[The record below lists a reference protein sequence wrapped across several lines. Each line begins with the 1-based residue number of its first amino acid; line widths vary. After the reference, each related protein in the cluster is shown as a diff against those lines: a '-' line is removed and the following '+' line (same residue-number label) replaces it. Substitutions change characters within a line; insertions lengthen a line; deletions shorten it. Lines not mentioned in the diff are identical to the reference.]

1 MKLAQILTVS
11 SVLLAFSAQGMA
23 CQSRNGLPSNEAQVI
38 GTVGKVASVPGSANT
53 CSVQFEKFTSFYM
66 NQTCP
71 IYPGEMQGQWI
82 QVEGHCQEIVKGQT
96 LSGVVVSDSVGFYL
110 E

>member
-1 MKLAQILTVS
+1 MKLAQLLTIS
-11 SVLLAFSAQGMA
+11 FMSLTLSAQGFA

-53 CSVQFEKFTSFYM
+53 CSVQFEKFTLFYM

-71 IYPGEMQGQWI
+71 IYPGEMQGQWV
-82 QVEGHCQEIVKGQT
+82 QVEANCQEIVKGQT